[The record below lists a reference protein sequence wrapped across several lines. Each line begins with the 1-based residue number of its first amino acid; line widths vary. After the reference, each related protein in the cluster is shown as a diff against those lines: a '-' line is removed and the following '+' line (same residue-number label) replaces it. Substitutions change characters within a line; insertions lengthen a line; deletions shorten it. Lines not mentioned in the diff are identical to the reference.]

1 MLAEEILDGATEETL
16 VGIISAPSV
25 FVKIQELKV
34 CSYFW
39 KGRSICQVGVSRWLL
54 ILIPVLANLSK
65 IRSTGS
71 RKDTGLY

>member
-34 CSYFW
+34 CVRISGRDPGRDICLGMTLCSYI
-39 KGRSICQVGVSRWLL
+39 G
-54 ILIPVLANLSK
+54 
-65 IRSTGS
+65 
-71 RKDTGLY
+71 